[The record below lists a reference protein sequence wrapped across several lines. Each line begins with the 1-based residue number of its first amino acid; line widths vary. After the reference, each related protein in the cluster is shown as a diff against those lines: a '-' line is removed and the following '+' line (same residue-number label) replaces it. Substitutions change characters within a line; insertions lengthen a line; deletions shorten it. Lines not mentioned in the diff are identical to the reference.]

1 MSKTLLLKPRLSE
14 KAYSLSEQGNTYVFD
29 VPISANRHTVGDAVA
44 SQYSVSVVSVKI
56 ANTAAKPIKAYKKRG
71 RNIVSARAG
80 VRKAYVTLASSDKLP
95 IFADTEGDSKSGK
108 ESK

>member
-14 KAYSLSEQGNTYVFD
+14 KAYALSEQGNTYVFD
-29 VPISANRHTVGDAVA
+29 VPVAANRHAVGDAVA
-44 SQYSVSVVSVKI
+44 IQYDVSVVSVKI
-56 ANTAAKPIKAYKKRG
+56 ANTARKPVKAYKKRG

-80 VRKAYVTLASSDKLP
+80 VRKAYVTLASGDKLP
-95 IFADTEGDSKSGK
+95 VFAATAADDKSDK

>member
-14 KAYSLSEQGNTYVFD
+14 KAYSLSEKGNTYVFD
-29 VPISANRHTVGDAVA
+29 VPITSNRHTVGNAVA

-56 ANTAAKPIKAYKKRG
+56 ANTARRPVRAYKKRG
-71 RNIVSARAG
+71 RNIVGSRAG
-80 VRKAYVTLASSDKLP
+80 VRKAYVTLASGDKLP
-95 IFADTEGDSKSGK
+95 LFAATEAADK